1 MFPCHSCFTLSSLL
15 FICLASQSRGSRR
28 KASPPGQILSLT
40 SFCLIPSSFS
50 PPLPPHQ
57 HMLSPQKAPE
67 RLLQLADS
75 NLESLIVEM
84 DQLHSRVRKS
94 LVSSIAFFFFFVFYP
109 PVKRKRRWREADVF
123 HAAGLGVPGLRD
135 TPLTFKSSPDR
146 SKRGK
151 KLNRWTADSPLIP
164 CASTTCF

>member
-1 MFPCHSCFTLSSLL
+1 MFPCHSCFTLCSLL

-28 KASPPGQILSLT
+28 KASPPGQNLSLT

-50 PPLPPHQ
+50 P
-57 HMLSPQKAPE
+57 SPSAHAVAPE
-67 RLLQLADS
+67 SSGEITAAGRLQPGVPDRGDGPVAQPGT
-75 NLESLIVEM
+75 EK
-84 DQLHSRVRKS
+84 SR
-94 LVSSIAFFFFFVFYP
+94 LVHRFFFSFVFYP

-123 HAAGLGVPGLRD
+123 HAAGLGLPGLRD